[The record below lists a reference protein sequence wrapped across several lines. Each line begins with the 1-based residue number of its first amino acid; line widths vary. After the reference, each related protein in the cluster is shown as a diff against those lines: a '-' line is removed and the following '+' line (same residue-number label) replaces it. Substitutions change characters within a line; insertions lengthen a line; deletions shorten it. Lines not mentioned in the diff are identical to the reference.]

1 MPGGFDDSAPAYN
14 YTGYTPPPPSAGEL
28 RTFEQIYGTP
38 TVGDP
43 GWQTD
48 LALYRQ
54 SGGKT
59 WHELASEAIANGT
72 AGRMEQGEFGSQTW
86 VPYTSVDQLLTRTN
100 AEGDLPTVNFGIG
113 WTQLP
118 DGRIGQMGEDGV
130 FVVIDPVTQQGVQY
144 APDGSMTPFTKD
156 MRSRWVRFRDDGLP
170 YVGAVI
176 GAGVLSGLAGYGASG
191 MAGTGALETAVATG
205 AGQGA
210 GAAGAASAIPA
221 AGSAAASGAGSAAA
235 PGSVTMDSAY
245 AGEYML
251 GGGTPLSGLPAAA
264 STGLDVGALTT
275 GALSSSVGAVPNI
288 ASPQLSDILNRFGT
302 PGVPDVP
309 GTGAPSTG
317 GLPDVSKLNLDKI
330 LTALGA
336 LALNRSGIG
345 SDGGGGGSTGYQG
358 GIPTLQYNRTQLNTN
373 DPNRRPGSAGRNYFS
388 PGTFTPA
395 PQQLAEGGLAGL
407 AKPKSGAEPRYL
419 NGSTDGMAD
428 KLPAK
433 IDGGEPAQLSHG
445 EFVIPADVVGHLGN
459 GNSEAGAKRLYEMM
473 DRIRHA
479 RTGNKEQG
487 RRVDPNKFLPG

>member
-1 MPGGFDDSAPAYN
+1 MPGGQSDYSTDYTSGVNTPSDSSSEWQAYN
-14 YTGYTPPPPSAGEL
+14 TYLPDQRLDYSGIRAALDAAGVQTPDSSWLNNSAEMSPQ
-28 RTFEQIYGTP
+28 EI
-38 TVGDP
+38 
-43 GWQTD
+43 
-48 LALYRQ
+48 AAMSQ
-54 SGGKT
+54 S
-59 WHELASEAIANGT
+59 
-72 AGRMEQGEFGSQTW
+72 RP
-86 VPYTSVDQLLTRTN
+86 VR
-100 AEGDLPTVNFGIG
+100 
-113 WTQLP
+113 LP
-118 DGRIGQMGEDGV
+118 DGRDA
-130 FVVIDPVTQQGVQY
+130 VIDFMGNITTAGTANGRHYAMMYDPQGNLIREWDY
-144 APDGSMTPFTKD
+144 EDKNDAWK
-156 MRSRWVRFRDDGLP
+156 RSLAGLAM
-170 YVGAVI
+170 VGIGGPLGGAAGQAI
-176 GAGVLSGLAGYGASG
+176 TGGAGT
-191 MAGTGALETAVATG
+191 MAGTTAAELAATYG

-317 GLPDVSKLNLDKI
+317 GLPDLPKPDLDKL

-479 RTGNKEQG
+479 RTGNKQQG

>member
-1 MPGGFDDSAPAYN
+1 MPGGQSDYSTDYVLGFGPQPESFAPTGAFTDMYGAPIKGQTPEAQAIIDK
-14 YTGYTPPPPSAGEL
+14 YTSGFNDKKFVDGTNMVDPGDG
-28 RTFEQIYGTP
+28 FIYGYVDGTFVQVP
-38 TVGDP
+38 KGSDGRNQQVVRADGTVYNNVIP
-43 GWQTD
+43 EKSSWEKFRPLVIA
-48 LALYRQ
+48 LA
-54 SGGKT
+54 GMG
-59 WHELASEAIANGT
+59 LAAA
-72 AGRMEQGEFGSQTW
+72 A
-86 VPYTSVDQLLTRTN
+86 PYLISTLG
-100 AEGDLPTVNFGIG
+100 AEGAAAAVGL
-113 WTQLP
+113 
-118 DGRIGQMGEDGV
+118 
-130 FVVIDPVTQQGVQY
+130 DP
-144 APDGSMTPFTKD
+144 A
-156 MRSRWVRFRDDGLP
+156 
-170 YVGAVI
+170 
-176 GAGVLSGLAGYGASG
+176 LA
-191 MAGTGALETAVATG
+191 T
-205 AGQGA
+205 
-210 GAAGAASAIPA
+210 AAGAAD
-221 AGSAAASGAGSAAA
+221 AGITLGGVGAGEFAL
-235 PGSVTMDSAY
+235 T
-245 AGEYML
+245 
-251 GGGTPLSGLPAAA
+251 GGTALSGLPAAA
-264 STGLDVGALTT
+264 ATGLDVGAATAGALSSSVGAIPSIAAPSLANLLSTPGYLDPGITMDSVANSEYALSGNTPLSDLSSAANTGLDVGAATT
-275 GALSSSVGAVPNI
+275 GALSSSVGAIPNI

-317 GLPDVSKLNLDKI
+317 GLPDLPKPDLDKL

-336 LALNRSGIG
+336 FALNRSGIG
-345 SDGGGGGSTGYQG
+345 SDGGGGGGSGYQG
-358 GIPTLQYNRTQLNTN
+358 GIPTLQYNRTQLDTN